1 VFVTGFV
8 IFLSTIL
15 VLVKLPRRLML
26 RALHYDIAIDVA
38 VSVVVLVLHFGTFSG
53 LVAATFAG
61 LLTSVATST
70 AKRAFGHIH
79 RGRYYPGWINLR
91 IGERS

>member
-1 VFVTGFV
+1 MFITGFV

-15 VLVKLPRRLML
+15 VLVKLPRLWML
-26 RALHYDIAIDVA
+26 RALRYDIAIDVA
-38 VSVVVLVLHFGTFSG
+38 VSVVVLALHFGTFSG

-70 AKRAFGHIH
+70 AKRAFGHI
-79 RGRYYPGWINLR
+79 RDGRYYPGWFHLNV
-91 IGERS
+91 GDE